1 MKNAFASQYKGID
14 ERMQG
19 RIEAFDEAWN
29 ELVPDGTRV
38 LVVSAIVFVAS
49 VVVKYFGWFEEMTT
63 TAIKLS
69 FIVGCAAY
77 FVTFW
82 IEFNLSRCVSI
93 MVGTGVAEKIKEG
106 ASCK

>member
-1 MKNAFASQYKGID
+1 
-14 ERMQG
+14 MQG

-38 LVVSAIVFVAS
+38 LVVSVIVFVAS
-49 VVVKYFGWFEEMTT
+49 LIAKYFGWFGEITS

-69 FIVGCAAY
+69 LIVGFAAY

-82 IEFNLSRCVSI
+82 VEFNLSRCVGI
-93 MVGTGVAEKIKEG
+93 MVGTGVAHKINEG
-106 ASCK
+106 DSR